1 MRRRDFIKGI
11 VGSATAWPLS
21 ARAQQSAMPVI
32 GMLDSRSPDA
42 ITDRLRAFRRGL
54 SENGFVEGENVA
66 IVYRFA
72 DNKIDRLPELAGDL
86 VHSQV
91 AVIVTSA
98 PPAAFAAKTATTTIP
113 TLFLVGDDPVRLG
126 LVASLAR
133 PAGNMTGIY
142 IFNAELAAKRLELLR
157 SLVPGIARIAVIVNP
172 ADTTLTETQLK
183 DVKTAAG
190 ALGLQIRVFNA
201 DAIDDINLAFTTMAS
216 ERPDAIFVGV
226 TPFLNS
232 RRIQITQLA
241 AYHRLPATY
250 ASREFA
256 EVGGLMSY
264 GSNVVDAY
272 RQVGIYSGRILKGA
286 KPADLP
292 VVQANKFELII
303 NAQTARMLGL
313 IVPPSMLARADEVIE

>member
-1 MRRRDFIKGI
+1 MRRRDFIKI
-11 VGSATAWPLS
+11 VACSASFWPH
-21 ARAQQSAMPVI
+21 AAHAQQSAMPVI

-42 ITDRLRAFRRGL
+42 ITDRLRAFRGGL

-86 VHSQV
+86 VRSQV
-91 AVIVTSA
+91 AVIVTAA

-157 SLVPGIARIAVIVNP
+157 SLVPGIARIAVIVNS

-183 DVKTAAG
+183 DVKNG
-190 ALGLQIRVFNA
+190 
-201 DAIDDINLAFTTMAS
+201 S
-216 ERPDAIFVGV
+216 
-226 TPFLNS
+226 
-232 RRIQITQLA
+232 
-241 AYHRLPATY
+241 RLPRASNQGFQRRHHRRYQPGLHNDGERAT
-250 ASREFA
+250 RCHLR
-256 EVGGLMSY
+256 GG
-264 GSNVVDAY
+264 
-272 RQVGIYSGRILKGA
+272 YSL
-286 KPADLP
+286 
-292 VVQANKFELII
+292 FE
-303 NAQTARMLGL
+303 
-313 IVPPSMLARADEVIE
+313 